1 MVRDPTH
8 PLFGRTFRV
17 IRRSVHRGGGF
28 PISYEVEHGD
38 AASLLIP
45 VAVIE
50 PQNWPE
56 NRTKL
61 SVEALHDFISIAEQ
75 LENHAD
81 KAGRPL
87 GDAAAEPA
95 APDCR
100 RSRRSSDGGVS

>member
-1 MVRDPTH
+1 MRDPAH

-38 AASLLIP
+38 AASLLVPIT
-45 VAVIE
+45 ATE

-61 SVEALHDFISIAEQ
+61 GVEGLRDLISVAEQ
-75 LENHAD
+75 LENHDD

-87 GDAAAEPA
+87 GHAAGDRA
-95 APDCR
+95 APNRR
-100 RSRRSSDGGVS
+100 RSRRGSGGGVS